1 MKKQNKKEKEKE
13 KEKALDYK
21 QSHKLTMARYDYTP
35 VEMRIFLSIIYL
47 TDRYAHNGTYKDM
60 IGEIEK
66 GDYQQMVMKLPV
78 KMLLGNEFED
88 GAVSRNHKC
97 VRDPLR
103 SFSQKPIAFYSED
116 MEEWRDTYPFV
127 MTEISRCKEFVLVFV
142 SQQMWR
148 FLQGI
153 TGKYSTSVKDDISMP
168 HSKSIVRLY
177 NVEDGQMNPV
187 TIKVETLKKALQD
200 AKYNNREELLDFVF
214 GSTK

>member
-1 MKKQNKKEKEKE
+1 MKKHNK

-66 GDYQQMVMKLPV
+66 GDYQQMVMKLPI
-78 KMLLGNEFED
+78 KMLLGNEFEG
-88 GAVSRNHKC
+88 GAVSRDYQR
-97 VRDPLR
+97 VRDALR

-142 SQQMWR
+142 SQQMWH

-153 TGKYSTSVKDDISMP
+153 TGKYSTSVKDNISMV

-177 NVEDGQMNPV
+177 NVEDGRMNLV

-200 AKYNNREELLDFVF
+200 AKYNNREELLNFVF